1 MKTLKILI
9 TLVLM
14 GSLLKGSIA
23 QYTPSTVLIKVQDS
37 LYVGIPIEQ
46 WFLIPKVTEAFKS
59 YEALYINE
67 YELNKYKDQMIIAYS
82 DILGVQAGS
91 IEDLRTL
98 AANKRA
104 IEAAKIQDLQNTID
118 EGNKALKKANRK
130 KVKGTVIGTLIGIG
144 AGFVTASFIK

>member
-1 MKTLKILI
+1 
-9 TLVLM
+9 
-14 GSLLKGSIA
+14 
-23 QYTPSTVLIKVQDS
+23 
-37 LYVGIPIEQ
+37 
-46 WFLIPKVTEAFKS
+46 
-59 YEALYINE
+59 
-67 YELNKYKDQMIIAYS
+67 MIIAYS